1 VRIRISITDREKMF
15 LQQCCWLFL
24 FLIYELVTGPD
35 ISEERTALIC
45 SYPQV
50 EHGRTYFFS
59 NVCKF
64 GFIFTGPLWVPRRG

>member
-1 VRIRISITDREKMF
+1 
-15 LQQCCWLFL
+15 
-24 FLIYELVTGPD
+24 VTGPD